1 MSNLRPT
8 GCMWPR
14 LAMNAAQHKIVNL
27 LKTFFFAH
35 QFSLVFVYLMCG
47 WRQLFF
53 FQCGPEMPK
62 DRAPLLDNYNT
73 IVFVSCVALRCYKAK
88 TSLGNRNFSDPLQS
102 HGPTFVKEV
111 AIVRV
116 LGRGGWPFS
125 RNSYQCRRQGTSICT
140 TTLLFWALLFLITFD
155 NWPPPHPIFF
165 CVASAILAST
175 QFSWVS
181 SVYTGVYVL
190 LNFGLFSSCWPV
202 FYYGDVSDKNPEG

>member
-102 HGPTFVKEV
+102 HGPTFVYV
-111 AIVRV
+111 AFHWPKNIIMWHMTVP
-116 LGRGGWPFS
+116 LGITGSHYRKPKMKYS
-125 RNSYQCRRQGTSICT
+125 ARYQQER
-140 TTLLFWALLFLITFD
+140 TLYL
-155 NWPPPHPIFF
+155 
-165 CVASAILAST
+165 
-175 QFSWVS
+175 
-181 SVYTGVYVL
+181 
-190 LNFGLFSSCWPV
+190 
-202 FYYGDVSDKNPEG
+202 